1 MRPNKRVQRTR
12 SSASPPHSPL
22 TRGPLGGWGRLLLL
36 VPGVFAVILF
46 PACQSIGGH
55 WYFLT
60 KKYATRVECAASKA
74 DTAAQIK
81 VAVCDQDGG
90 YLPAADFSLT
100 GGVVCETRDYQTDW
114 RGVYTADVEPGPWEV
129 AVHFVPFARGSTS
142 LDVRPGEVCTVTFF
156 LTVNTQDSLM
166 VY

>member
-1 MRPNKRVQRTR
+1 MRPPNTRVQRTR
-12 SSASPPHSPL
+12 WRSPL
-22 TRGPLGGWGRLLLL
+22 TRHPLGGWWRLSLL
-36 VPGVFAVILF
+36 VPGLFAVILL

-60 KKYATRVECAASKA
+60 KKYATRVECTPSKA

-81 VAVCDQDGG
+81 VAVCDQNGG
-90 YLPAADFSLT
+90 YLADADFSLT
-100 GGVVCETRDYQTDW
+100 GGAVCATHDYRTDW

-129 AVHFVPFARGSTS
+129 AVHSTAFARGSAS
-142 LDVRPGEVCTVTFF
+142 VDVRPGEGCTVTFF
-156 LTVNTQDSLM
+156 LTVDTQDTLM